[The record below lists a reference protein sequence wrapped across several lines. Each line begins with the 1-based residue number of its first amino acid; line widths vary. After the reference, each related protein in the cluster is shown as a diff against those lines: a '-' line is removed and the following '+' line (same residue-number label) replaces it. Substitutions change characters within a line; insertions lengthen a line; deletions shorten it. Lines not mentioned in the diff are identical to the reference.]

1 MHLGRPV
8 LFEGHGS
15 LSNDLALSRL
25 SEASKYAGIDE
36 LSFYP
41 EPVAAT
47 LSYLHEKRGLEHG
60 CVLTLDFGGG
70 TLDLSVV
77 TFNNLTFDVLSTAGL
92 PIGGDHIDQL
102 IFEHLLFP
110 LLGKG
115 EVWRRIVD
123 GRLVENEFPFEEFS
137 DALLNWTI
145 TYTLNQNQFRT
156 KVAACI
162 KQGGDA
168 AVKFERLDDLI
179 THNYSYLVFQAI
191 REAKAKLSIVDETVL
206 DIPVLDI
213 SVKFTREY
221 LDEIMKEM
229 LIDMESVIDKVIG
242 NANCKPSA
250 IDIVI
255 RTGGSSQIVAVR
267 RLLESRFPN
276 RVVEHD
282 PFSSVAAGLAIA
294 SYYGHQLK
302 L

>member
-1 MHLGRPV
+1 M
-8 LFEGHGS
+8 
-15 LSNDLALSRL
+15 
-25 SEASKYAGIDE
+25 
-36 LSFYP
+36 
-41 EPVAAT
+41 
-47 LSYLHEKRGLEHG
+47 
-60 CVLTLDFGGG
+60 
-70 TLDLSVV
+70 
-77 TFNNLTFDVLSTAGL
+77 
-92 PIGGDHIDQL
+92 
-102 IFEHLLFP
+102 
-110 LLGKG
+110 
-115 EVWRRIVD
+115 VD

-145 TYTLNQNQFRT
+145 TYTLNQNQFRS

-168 AVKFERLDDLI
+168 AEKFERLDDLI

-213 SVKFTREY
+213 SVKFTRNH
-221 LDEIMKEM
+221 LNEIMKEM
-229 LIDMESVIDKVIG
+229 LIDMESVIDEVIG

-276 RVVEHD
+276 RVIEHD

-294 SYYGHQLK
+294 SYYGYQLK